1 MPVHFFC
8 CNGAFGQVVGGRAW
22 LDSRK
27 LQMKVFQCQLA
38 IQTSPLTNWSLE
50 LLFLMWVSWPY
61 IMLIIS
67 VIFIINQCNYNWG
80 TRHVEDYPT
89 ICSLYWNFQAHSAS
103 ESLQLRAW
111 YLTECFWEKMHCGN
125 AVNTSYWL
133 ILFQVVSKGMLR
145 HRLTRIM
152 RDLSDDNMVQQQK
165 LLLSLRCC
173 RCSAVQRDCTV
184 QGTQHSVEPLQDTVT
199 KTLSKLTLCQQNI
212 NTQVS
217 MQDYKNKWPTSGG
230 RDYCM
235 RVLGIILWGQ
245 QERVTP
251 YSTEEKYFESKPV
264 AKC

>member
-1 MPVHFFC
+1 MSRVSHNLLTYIGSSTHIHVIF
-8 CNGAFGQVVGGRAW
+8 W
-22 LDSRK
+22 LD
-27 LQMKVFQCQLA
+27 
-38 IQTSPLTNWSLE
+38 
-50 LLFLMWVSWPY
+50 VSWNSCP
-61 IMLIIS
+61 
-67 VIFIINQCNYNWG
+67 
-80 TRHVEDYPT
+80 
-89 ICSLYWNFQAHSAS
+89 
-103 ESLQLRAW
+103 
-111 YLTECFWEKMHCGN
+111 KMHCGN

-133 ILFQVVSKGMLR
+133 ILFQVVSEGMLR

-165 LLLSLRCC
+165 LLLLLRCC